1 MTIAIAYR
9 PDDYGRAAVEFA
21 VEEALRRD
29 ATVLVVNVVGPGP
42 DGTTPPPADLSDVTA
57 RLDRAGI
64 AHDVAQV
71 EDPDVVGAVVDVLE
85 DRGAELLVIGL
96 RKRTP
101 VGKLIMGA
109 VAQRLMLDTSI
120 PVVAVK
126 AP

>member
-9 PDDYGRAAVEFA
+9 PDAYGHAAVEFA

-29 ATVLVVNVVGPGP
+29 ATVLVVNVAGPGP
-42 DGTTPPPADLSDVTA
+42 DGVPEPLADLSGVVA
-57 RLDRAGI
+57 RLEEAGI

-71 EDPDVVGAVVDVLE
+71 EDADVVGAVVDVLE

-101 VGKLIMGA
+101 VGKLVMGA

-126 AP
+126 A

>member
-9 PDDYGRAAVEFA
+9 PDAYGQAAVEFA

-29 ATVLVVNVVGPGP
+29 ASVLVVNVHGPGP
-42 DGTTPPPADLSDVTA
+42 DGTTPPPADLTGVTD
-57 RLDRAGI
+57 RLERAGI
-64 AHDVAQV
+64 AYDVAQV
-71 EDPDVVGAVVDVLE
+71 EDPDVVGAVVDVLDE
-85 DRGAELLVIGL
+85 RGAELLVIGM